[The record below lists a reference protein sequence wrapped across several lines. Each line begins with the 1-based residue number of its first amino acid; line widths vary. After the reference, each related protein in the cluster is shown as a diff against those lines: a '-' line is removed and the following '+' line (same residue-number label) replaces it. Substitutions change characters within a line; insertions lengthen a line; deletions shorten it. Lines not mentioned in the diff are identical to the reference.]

1 MIERYNMLK
10 ISVLLLSLSSFGVL
24 LISFDEAEAR
34 SRSSSY
40 TCKGV
45 CYGSKSTKTGRARNN
60 YVRGYKKKDGNYVA
74 PYTRSELDNYSRFV
88 IINS

>member
-1 MIERYNMLK
+1 MFK
-10 ISVLLLSLSSFGVL
+10 ISVLALSIASFGMML
-24 LISFDEAEAR
+24 TGINDAEAR

-60 YVRGYKKKDGNYVA
+60 YVRGYYKKDGTYVA
-74 PYTRSELDNYSRFV
+74 PYTRSDLNF
-88 IINS
+88 